1 MIFGKFA
8 KAVKDRIVASKNNI
22 RSNGHLCEKKEH
34 QSKPHNLFKKKISK
48 WNMYLPIKNK
58 TKNFWKKIF
67 VTLARSPTL
76 CLGES
81 GLSASVSR

>member
-1 MIFGKFA
+1 MGIY
-8 KAVKDRIVASKNNI
+8 VKKKNI
-22 RSNGHLCEKKEH
+22 
-34 QSKPHNLFKKKISK
+34 NLNLTIYLKKKISK